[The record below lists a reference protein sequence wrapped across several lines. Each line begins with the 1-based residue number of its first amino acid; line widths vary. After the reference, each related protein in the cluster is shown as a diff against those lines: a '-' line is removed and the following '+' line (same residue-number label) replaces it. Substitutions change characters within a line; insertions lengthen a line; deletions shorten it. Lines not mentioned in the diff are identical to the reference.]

1 MSGKIRAFN
10 IRRKSLPTYD
20 TYITSRSL
28 HGSVR
33 VRKESPN
40 TTPPMTPANVASVSA
55 LPLRQPFTFS
65 FVNLAMVWPLLVLLA
80 LRPHFL
86 LGGRVL
92 ERQHLAISA
101 PKVSQFCHHLHNF

>member
-1 MSGKIRAFN
+1 MGSKDFAEHFN
-10 IRRKSLPTYD
+10 IP
-20 TYITSRSL
+20 
-28 HGSVR
+28 VR
-33 VRKESPN
+33 VRNESPN

-92 ERQHLAISA
+92 ERQHL
-101 PKVSQFCHHLHNF
+101 KEKKNQ